1 MNPAH
6 GDYKNPRAYTVS
18 GDVVVSDG
26 TKVGCLTLTVTGTFE
41 LPTLTASQR
50 VAFGV
55 LTALAVYSEESFHVW
70 GKNWLSGADRS
81 AAAAYA
87 NAAANAAADARSA
100 ATNAAAHYAN
110 SAAYSANYAA
120 AHAAYSA
127 NAYAAYAATAYYAAS
142 AAAHVANAAAA
153 NANAAAIDFEALAQ
167 EALK

>member
-1 MNPAH
+1 MKLYKLTDADGYTYNRQHWEIGQTVSVDAKISRDPPKLCTSRVLHAYTSPLLAALMNPAH

-81 AAAAYA
+81 AAAA
-87 NAAANAAADARSA
+87 
-100 ATNAAAHYAN
+100 
-110 SAAYSANYAA
+110 
-120 AHAAYSA
+120 
-127 NAYAAYAATAYYAAS
+127 
-142 AAAHVANAAAA
+142 